1 MSFVNIN
8 NNVFNIA
15 NGVEL
20 KQRYFNHEKNYL
32 KSNIKT
38 IKPGGRHVR
47 SESFY
52 LGKILY

>member
-20 KQRYFNHEKNYL
+20 KQRHFNHEKNY
-32 KSNIKT
+32 
-38 IKPGGRHVR
+38 
-47 SESFY
+47 
-52 LGKILY
+52 

>member
-32 KSNIKT
+32 ESNIKT

-47 SESFY
+47 SKTFY